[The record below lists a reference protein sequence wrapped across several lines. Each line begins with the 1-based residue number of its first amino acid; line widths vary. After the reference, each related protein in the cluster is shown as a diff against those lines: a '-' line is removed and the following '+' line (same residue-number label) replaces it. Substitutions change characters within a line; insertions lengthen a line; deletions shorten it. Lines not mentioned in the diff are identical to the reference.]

1 MQHPLSAARPS
12 QTSLIPT
19 FIFFS
24 LTILL
29 LDEGFLHSS
38 SRFPLLSTKGSLSVV
53 IWVYMASFLS
63 SFCLQICAPTLAINP
78 SVAPPHRPSH
88 THRMGRPAAGPA
100 PQQSRSHT
108 STAEKRPLLIQ
119 PAPRLPLDVGGIG
132 LTVAHLAFSQALDIE
147 VR

>member
-88 THRMGRPAAGPA
+88 THRMGRPAAGPCSAAEPEPHLHRREAA
-100 PQQSRSHT
+100 PPH
-108 STAEKRPLLIQ
+108 
-119 PAPRLPLDVGGIG
+119 PAR
-132 LTVAHLAFSQALDIE
+132 SQAPPGCWRDWSYCGPFGLLSSLGY
-147 VR
+147 